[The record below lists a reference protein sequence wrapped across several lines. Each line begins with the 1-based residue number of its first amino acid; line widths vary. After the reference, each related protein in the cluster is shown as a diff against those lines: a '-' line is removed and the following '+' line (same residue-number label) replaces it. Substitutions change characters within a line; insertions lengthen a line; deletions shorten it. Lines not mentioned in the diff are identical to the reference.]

1 MIKKNNE
8 LNGGFPPLI
17 LNKNIKSKNKVRYFA
32 PIMKN
37 NLNIRQIL
45 QSKTKKNI
53 LDEDNKN
60 KDEQLEIITD
70 F

>member
-1 MIKKNNE
+1 MIKKSNE

-17 LNKNIKSKNKVRYFA
+17 LKNKNIKSKNKERYFA
-32 PIMKN
+32 PIN

-45 QSKTKKNI
+45 QSNTKKNI

-60 KDEQLEIITD
+60 KDTQLEVVTSL
-70 F
+70 